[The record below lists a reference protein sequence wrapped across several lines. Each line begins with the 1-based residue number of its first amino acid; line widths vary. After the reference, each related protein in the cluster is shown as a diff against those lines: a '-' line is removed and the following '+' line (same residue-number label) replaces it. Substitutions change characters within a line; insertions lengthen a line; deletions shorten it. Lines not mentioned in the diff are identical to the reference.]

1 MLRVA
6 WDMPDVYNIVHL
18 NDIAAPE
25 SIAYLIK
32 YDSIHGTWAPEVEY
46 ADGFVTISQGERSVK
61 IACSSEPD
69 ASKVRACAVSS
80 RVRRGGSEY
89 LALGATS
96 GCARIPLMAPERSDH
111 ETLTRAAP
119 RHRSTTSSTTRK
131 W

>member
-6 WDMPDVYNIVHL
+6 WDMPDVYSIVHL

-61 IACSSEPD
+61 IACSSERDPG
-69 ASKVRACAVSS
+69 KVCKRA
-80 RVRRGGSEY
+80 
-89 LALGATS
+89 
-96 GCARIPLMAPERSDH
+96 
-111 ETLTRAAP
+111 
-119 RHRSTTSSTTRK
+119 
-131 W
+131 

>member
-46 ADGFVTISQGERSVK
+46 ADGFVTITQGDRTVK

-69 ASKVRACAVSS
+69 ASKVRASATSG
-80 RVRRGGSEY
+80 RGGPEY
-89 LALGATS
+89 LVLGAIS

-111 ETLTRAAP
+111 VSFITAAP
-119 RHRSTTSSTTRK
+119 RRRSTTSSTARK